1 MKPKEIV
8 KQYSIKSLV
17 ACFSGGKDSLV
28 MTDYLH
34 SELEGMN
41 VKIYVVFADTGVML
55 PIAKEF
61 AEDVAR
67 EFGWNLTIVEG
78 NFFDRV
84 KDWEMPS
91 FGRRWCCYE
100 CKIKPINEFIKKLA
114 PQRCEAV
121 GLRRDESF
129 KRSKIK
135 NEIYYLKKGWVW
147 KYAPILDWT
156 EQDVFHYIHE
166 HDLPMP
172 PHYRLGL
179 RETCMCGVYS
189 NKKQMLIL
197 RANFPE
203 LWQKILDA
211 EANLKKKGA
220 AFYFQ
225 NKPVYA
231 KDLDKQTLLQDKIE
245 GMEGKKQ

>member
-1 MKPKEIV
+1 MKPKEVV

-28 MTDYLH
+28 MTHYLH
-34 SELEGMN
+34 SELEDMD
-41 VKIYVVFADTGVML
+41 VKVHVVFADTGIML
-55 PIAKEF
+55 PIARPFVE
-61 AEDVAR
+61 EVCR
-67 EFGWNLTIVEG
+67 EYSWNLTVVEG
-78 NFFDRV
+78 HFFDKV
-84 KDWEMPS
+84 EKNGMP
-91 FGRRWCCYE
+91 RMKHRWCCWE
-100 CKIKPINEFIKKLA
+100 CKIKPISEFTKKLA

-129 KRSKIK
+129 RRSKLK

-147 KYAPILDWT
+147 KYAPILGWT
-156 EQDVFHYIHE
+156 EQDVLHYIHK

-189 NKKQMLIL
+189 NKQQMLIL
-197 RANFPE
+197 RANFPD

-211 EANLKKKGA
+211 EAKFKKKGA

-225 NKPVYA
+225 DRPVYA
-231 KDLDKQTLLQDKIE
+231 RDLDKQTILDKIV
-245 GMEGKKQ
+245 GLEGKKQ

>member
-1 MKPKEIV
+1 MKPKEFI
-8 KQYSIKSLV
+8 KEYCIKSLV
-17 ACFSGGKDSLV
+17 CCFSGGKDSLV
-28 MTDYLH
+28 MTHYLH

-41 VKIYVVFADTGVML
+41 VKIHVVFADTGIML

-78 NFFDRV
+78 NFFDKV
-84 KDWEMPS
+84 QKNGMP
-91 FGRRWCCYE
+91 RMKHRWCCWE
-100 CKIKPINEFIKKLA
+100 CKIRPISEFTKTLP

-129 KRSKIK
+129 KRSKLK
-135 NEIYYLKKGWVW
+135 NQIYYLKKGWVW

-189 NKKQMLIL
+189 NKQQMLIL

-211 EANLKKKGA
+211 EAKFTKKGA

-231 KDLDKQTLLQDKIE
+231 KDLDKQTILKKKIE
-245 GMEGKKQ
+245 GMET

>member
-1 MKPKEIV
+1 MKPKEFI
-8 KQYSIKSLV
+8 KEYCIKSLV
-17 ACFSGGKDSLV
+17 CCFSGGKDSLV
-28 MTDYLH
+28 MTHYLH

-41 VKIYVVFADTGVML
+41 VKIHVVFADTGIML

-78 NFFDRV
+78 NFFDKV
-84 KDWEMPS
+84 QKNGMP
-91 FGRRWCCYE
+91 RMKHRWCCWE
-100 CKIKPINEFIKKLA
+100 CKIRPISEFTKTLP

-129 KRSKIK
+129 KRSKLK
-135 NEIYYLKKGWVW
+135 NQIYYLKKGWVW

-189 NKKQMLIL
+189 NKQQMLIL

-211 EANLKKKGA
+211 EAKFKKKGA

-231 KDLDKQTLLQDKIE
+231 KDLDKQTILKEKIE
-245 GMEGKKQ
+245 GMET